1 MFGRS
6 FGTVTFKDVESPN
19 DLKQRAV
26 DWLNSQSLD
35 IQSVTLDFIQL
46 DLLNPKYKELS
57 VGDVVTVI
65 NEELNINI
73 RMRVEAKQID
83 VGNPEIGSLTLG
95 KQVMM
100 ISDWIANPNLITTLD
115 TLGGI

>member
-1 MFGRS
+1 M
-6 FGTVTFKDVESPN
+6 
-19 DLKQRAV
+19 
-26 DWLNSQSLD
+26 
-35 IQSVTLDFIQL
+35 
-46 DLLNPKYKELS
+46 
-57 VGDVVTVI
+57 